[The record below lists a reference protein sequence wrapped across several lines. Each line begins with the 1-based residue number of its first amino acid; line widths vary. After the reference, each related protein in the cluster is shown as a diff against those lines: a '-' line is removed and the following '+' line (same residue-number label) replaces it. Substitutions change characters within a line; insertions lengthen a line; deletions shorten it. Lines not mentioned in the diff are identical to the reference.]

1 MEAYNARNAE
11 ENFKKMR
18 TLEALA
24 MKHLDTAF
32 AQTSLPAERKQVDQ
46 FKASW
51 GDVLKSRDKIEKLY
65 ADGDRGAAMSEFR
78 LNLTPAFEAAADSL
92 NAVLTSQAQAT
103 SADYEK
109 ANADVARLST
119 ASLAVA
125 GIGVLIAAVVSFWI
139 IRSIAG
145 PLSDAVKLAERIAG
159 GNLATQIR
167 HGGRDETGKL
177 LAALAEMQQH
187 LREMIGGIG
196 SSSRDRASAAH
207 DIHGAYHG
215 MRQGAVQQ
223 SDAAGSIAAAVEEM
237 TVGFE
242 HLANRAANARQ
253 QSEAAHRLSEHG
265 VAQAAAASSEVE
277 RIAASVSVAAQNM
290 VKLEAHSVRISS
302 IVATIKEIADQTNL
316 LALNAA
322 IEAARAGEQGR
333 GFAVVADEVR
343 KLAEKTG
350 SATNDIMLA
359 LASIKEETAEVI
371 GAMRTSA
378 GQIDGGVHIIQELVP
393 SLTELKSGAEY
404 SRSELIDLDS
414 ISREQ
419 ASASQ
424 NIAQHVESIA
434 RMAEQTS
441 AAINHSAETAE
452 RLEQL
457 SADLRESVSRFRL

>member
-1 MEAYNARNAE
+1 
-11 ENFKKMR
+11 
-18 TLEALA
+18 
-24 MKHLDTAF
+24 
-32 AQTSLPAERKQVDQ
+32 
-46 FKASW
+46 
-51 GDVLKSRDKIEKLY
+51 
-65 ADGDRGAAMSEFR
+65 
-78 LNLTPAFEAAADSL
+78 
-92 NAVLTSQAQAT
+92 
-103 SADYEK
+103 
-109 ANADVARLST
+109 
-119 ASLAVA
+119 
-125 GIGVLIAAVVSFWI
+125 
-139 IRSIAG
+139 
-145 PLSDAVKLAERIAG
+145 
-159 GNLATQIR
+159 
-167 HGGRDETGKL
+167 
-177 LAALAEMQQH
+177 
-187 LREMIGGIG
+187 
-196 SSSRDRASAAH
+196 
-207 DIHGAYHG
+207 
-215 MRQGAVQQ
+215 
-223 SDAAGSIAAAVEEM
+223 M

-302 IVATIKEIADQTNL
+302 IAATIKEIADQTNL